1 MEKTNIKPD
10 EQEPD
15 EWFETTD
22 QDEGSEDTNHDSHRK
37 RKRIKVRRRIR
48 IKKRTNP
55 KKKAKKT
62 MENIAWVVIVAAFLA
77 TLIILVLQ
85 LDLNDKR
92 TKKSMGKSV
101 SMIENSVD
109 GLRLPIDG
117 CCADQNVNRKL

>member
-1 MEKTNIKPD
+1 MEKSNIKPD

-15 EWFETTD
+15 EWLETTD
-22 QDEGSEDTNHDSHRK
+22 QDEGSEDTTHDHQRK
-37 RKRIKVRRRIR
+37 RRRIKVRRRIR

-77 TLIILVLQ
+77 TLIILILQ

-101 SMIENSVD
+101 SMIENAVD
-109 GLRLPIDG
+109 SYRFAIDG
-117 CCADQNVNRKL
+117 CCTNQIVNRKL